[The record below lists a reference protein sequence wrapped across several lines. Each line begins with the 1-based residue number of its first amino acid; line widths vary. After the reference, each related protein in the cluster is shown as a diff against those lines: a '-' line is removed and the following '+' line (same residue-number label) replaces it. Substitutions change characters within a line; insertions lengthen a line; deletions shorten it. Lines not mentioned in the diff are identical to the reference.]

1 MSNTDKELDP
11 NYIRAREIIIG
22 DLQFYDNYED
32 KNKYMQ
38 TLDPKK
44 KRVIANKFPDLEK
57 EINEHMITSIIN
69 DFGDPHSDQFTFSKE
84 ISDTQLI
91 RDLKKREVN
100 RKYLE
105 NFQVDITP
113 ELSNELKDLNYD
125 IKDQVTGEWI
135 EVPFSQSLSE
145 DGLSLVGTEAFN
157 ALVGLKNEQFGEVE
171 KEIGALTGN
180 IQTLREE
187 FDDRASVLKG
197 PLRTTPF
204 PWMPEVAKGAM
215 QVSAGW
221 MDWFAKEGLEQV
233 ENRKL
238 NWDPVN
244 ERYGPG
250 PEIAQEQRKL
260 RDSYRSEDKLKDKFL
275 GIDTKYDELNDM
287 INSSISRANEINE
300 QTGIDEALNY
310 IESEAKILEIL
321 GDK

>member
-1 MSNTDKELDP
+1 
-11 NYIRAREIIIG
+11 
-22 DLQFYDNYED
+22 
-32 KNKYMQ
+32 
-38 TLDPKK
+38 
-44 KRVIANKFPDLEK
+44 
-57 EINEHMITSIIN
+57 
-69 DFGDPHSDQFTFSKE
+69 
-84 ISDTQLI
+84 
-91 RDLKKREVN
+91 
-100 RKYLE
+100 
-105 NFQVDITP
+105 
-113 ELSNELKDLNYD
+113 
-125 IKDQVTGEWI
+125 
-135 EVPFSQSLSE
+135 
-145 DGLSLVGTEAFN
+145 
-157 ALVGLKNEQFGEVE
+157 
-171 KEIGALTGN
+171 
-180 IQTLREE
+180 
-187 FDDRASVLKG
+187 
-197 PLRTTPF
+197 
-204 PWMPEVAKGAM
+204 MPEVAKGAM